1 MEAAEVVTIV
11 VKEGIC
17 LEIAL
22 NPDVRVNSKKV
33 DTAWPLLFSNCNH
46 NKRRAYICQGIAL
59 NPDVHVNIFSTYLCL
74 CTDGSKRIKKCFVLY
89 FENFGL
95 AFFILFSKN

>member
-46 NKRRAYICQGIAL
+46 NKRRAYICQRIAL
-59 NPDVHVNIFSTYLCL
+59 NPDVHVNIFSTYVY
-74 CTDGSKRIKKCFVLY
+74 VLMGPR
-89 FENFGL
+89 E
-95 AFFILFSKN
+95 